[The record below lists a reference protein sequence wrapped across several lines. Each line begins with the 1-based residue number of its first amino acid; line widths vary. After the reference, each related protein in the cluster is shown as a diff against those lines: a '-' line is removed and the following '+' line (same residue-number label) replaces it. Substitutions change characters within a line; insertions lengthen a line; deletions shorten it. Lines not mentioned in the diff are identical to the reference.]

1 MPARTLHIRR
11 FAARLLRPGAVVQ
24 IAVTKPGTIGKY
36 MRLRIRRG
44 RSPSRIDRCL
54 AAGAKLPGPCGS

>member
-1 MPARTLHIRR
+1 MAARTLRIRR

-24 IAVTKPGTIGKY
+24 ITVTKPGAIGKY

-54 AAGAKLPGPCGS
+54 APGAKLPGPCAS